1 VQPAVKKVLLAAAVL
16 GVVFIAWKVWNP
28 DDITLWLERVDPI
41 AFFAL
46 MAVLPAVGIPM
57 TPFLIIAGASFGGP
71 IGVTGSLIAI
81 ALNLALCFVL
91 ARLLKPMLA
100 SLLRWLGHAL
110 PNLSARGKSPARVA
124 LTVKLVPGVPAFLK
138 SYVLAVTGIGFGPY
152 FAVSMLI
159 SGAYAVLVVVLG
171 KSLLDHERNNVLVI
185 VLLLGMVGLAVWRW
199 RRGQR
204 AA

>member
-1 VQPAVKKVLLAAAVL
+1 VPEITKKVLLAVAVL

-28 DDITLWLERVDPI
+28 DDVTQWLESVDPW

-46 MAVLPAVGIPM
+46 MAVLPAVGIPV

-71 IGVTGSLIAI
+71 IGIAGSLIAL
-81 ALNLALCFVL
+81 AVNLALCFAL

-100 SLLRWLGHAL
+100 SLLRWLGHKL
-110 PNLSARGKSPARVA
+110 PDLGARGRSPARVA

-159 SGAYAVLVVVLG
+159 SGLYAVLVVVLG
-171 KSLLDHERNNVLVI
+171 KSLFDHEGNSVLAI
-185 VLLLGMVGLAVWRW
+185 VLLLGMVGLAVWKW

-204 AA
+204 AT